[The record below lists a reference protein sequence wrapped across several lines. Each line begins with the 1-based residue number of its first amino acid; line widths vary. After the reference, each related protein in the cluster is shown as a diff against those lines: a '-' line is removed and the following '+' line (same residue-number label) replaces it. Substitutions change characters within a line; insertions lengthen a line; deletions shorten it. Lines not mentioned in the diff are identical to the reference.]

1 MINSTKILII
11 NKSDIILLGLNDLL
25 KNSLSN
31 EIIYI
36 NSAGE
41 LESYPHL
48 MGYII
53 VLISENDYLQN
64 KALINK
70 QLKTATKVEYL
81 YIEFDK
87 NKITDST
94 INIYDSTDSIIN
106 KVNNLLNSFKCNITD
121 KNELS
126 KREIEVLKLLTKG
139 LSSKEI
145 AQKLF
150 ISTHTVI
157 SHRKNISEKTKI
169 KSTSGLTIYA
179 IINKIVNVEDFNT
192 SELI

>member
-1 MINSTKILII
+1 MINNTKILVI

-36 NSAGE
+36 NSADE
-41 LESYPHL
+41 LENYPHL

-53 VLISENDYLQN
+53 VLISENDFYQY
-64 KALINK
+64 KALINS
-70 QLKTATKVEYL
+70 QLKNAIKITYL
-81 YIEFDK
+81 FIELNS
-87 NKITDST
+87 NKILANS
-94 INIYDSTDSIIN
+94 INIYESADSIIN
-106 KVNNLLNSFKCNITD
+106 KINELLSSFKRNISN

-126 KREIEVLKLLTKG
+126 KREIEILKLLTKG
-139 LSSKEI
+139 LSNKEI

-150 ISTHTVI
+150 ISTYTVI

-179 IINKIVNVEDFNT
+179 IINKIVNIEEIST

>member
-1 MINSTKILII
+1 MISSTKILVI
-11 NKSDIILLGLNDLL
+11 NKSDIVLLGLNDLL

-31 EIIYI
+31 EVIYI
-36 NSAGE
+36 NSAQE
-41 LESYPHL
+41 LENYPHL
-48 MGYII
+48 VGYII
-53 VLISENDYLQN
+53 VVISENDYLQN

-70 QLKTATKVEYL
+70 QLKSATKTAYL
-81 YIEFDK
+81 FIEF
-87 NKITDST
+87 NLNNTSANSIG
-94 INIYDSTDSIIN
+94 IYESVDSIIN
-106 KVNNLLNSFKCNITD
+106 KINKILNSFKNNILN
-121 KNELS
+121 KSELS
-126 KREIEVLKLLTKG
+126 KREIDVLKLITKG
-139 LSSKEI
+139 LSNKEI

-179 IINKIVNVEDFNT
+179 IINKIVNVDEINT

>member
-1 MINSTKILII
+1 MINSTKILVI

-36 NSAGE
+36 NSADE
-41 LESYPHL
+41 LENYPHL

-53 VLISENDYLQN
+53 VLISENDFYQY
-64 KALINK
+64 KALINS
-70 QLKTATKVEYL
+70 QLKNAIKITYL
-81 YIEFDK
+81 FIELNS
-87 NKITDST
+87 NKILANS
-94 INIYDSTDSIIN
+94 INIYESADSIIN
-106 KVNNLLNSFKCNITD
+106 KINELLSSFKRNISN

-126 KREIEVLKLLTKG
+126 KREIEILKLLTKG
-139 LSSKEI
+139 LSNKEI

-150 ISTHTVI
+150 ISTYTVI

-179 IINKIVNVEDFNT
+179 IINKIVNIEEIST

>member
-1 MINSTKILII
+1 MINNTKILVI

-36 NSAGE
+36 NSADE
-41 LESYPHL
+41 LENYPHL

-53 VLISENDYLQN
+53 VLISENDFYQN

-70 QLKTATKVEYL
+70 QLKNATKIAYL
-81 YIEFDK
+81 FIELNSDK
-87 NKITDST
+87 ISANT
-94 INIYDSTDSIIN
+94 INIYENADSITNKIN
-106 KVNNLLNSFKCNITD
+106 ELLSSFKRNISN

-139 LSSKEI
+139 LSNKEI
-145 AQKLF
+145 AQILF
-150 ISTHTVI
+150 ISTYTVI

-179 IINKIVNVEDFNT
+179 IINKIVNIEEIST